1 MTRLGVTVVLTL
13 GLIQPAV
20 AEIRSVESVAITVG
34 DLDEALTF
42 YTEVLPFEPVGDVV
56 EVHGPALER
65 LYGVF
70 GLRLRQQALRLGEET
85 IELAEVMAP
94 KGRSIPEA
102 SRSHDHW
109 FQHIAIVV
117 RDIDAAY
124 AHLRAHDVAH
134 ASTGPQVLPDWNPNA
149 GGIAAFY
156 FKDPDGNHLEII
168 SFPEDKGDPRWQA
181 PGDDLFQGIDH
192 TAIVVEDTAEALGFW
207 RDALGLEVVG
217 ESENYGP
224 EQERLSNVFGA
235 RLRITALR
243 AESGIGVEFLEYL
256 APQTG
261 RPMPVDTTASDL
273 WHWHIEM
280 ASGDIGADA
289 ERILTSS
296 GALVSP
302 GVVDGAPVQ
311 LGFEQALMA
320 RGPSGHAV
328 LIHDRD

>member
-1 MTRLGVTVVLTL
+1 MTRLGAAAVLIV
-13 GLIQPAV
+13 GLLEPAV
-20 AEIRSVESVAITVG
+20 AEVRAVESVAITVG
-34 DLDEALTF
+34 ELDRALAF
-42 YTEVLPFEPVGDVV
+42 YTEVLPFEPVGEVV
-56 EVHGPALER
+56 EVDGPAVER

-70 GLRLRQQALRLGEET
+70 GLRLRQQELRLGEET
-85 IELAEVMAP
+85 IELIEVMTP
-94 KGRSIPEA
+94 KGRRIPEA

-124 AHLRAHDVAH
+124 AHLREHDVEH
-134 ASTGPQVLPDWNPNA
+134 ASTGPQVLPDWNPAA

-168 SFPEDKGDPRWQA
+168 SFPAGKGDPRWQA
-181 PGDDLFQGIDH
+181 PGDDLFLGIDH
-192 TAIVVEDTAEALGFW
+192 TAIVVEDTEAALGFW

-217 ESENYGP
+217 GSENYGP
-224 EQERLSNVFGA
+224 EQERLNNVFGA

-243 AESGIGVEFLEYL
+243 ADQGIGVEFLEYL
-256 APQTG
+256 APGTG

-280 ASGDIGADA
+280 ASDDVSADA
-289 ERILTSS
+289 ERIMMSS

-302 GVVDGAPVQ
+302 GVIARAPEP

-320 RGPSGHAV
+320 RGPTGHAV
-328 LIHDRD
+328 LIHDQD